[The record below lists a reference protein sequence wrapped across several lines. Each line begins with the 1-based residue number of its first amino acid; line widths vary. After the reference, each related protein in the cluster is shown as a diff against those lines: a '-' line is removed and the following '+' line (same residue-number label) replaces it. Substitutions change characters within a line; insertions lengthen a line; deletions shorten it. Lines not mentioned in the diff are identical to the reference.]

1 MSKAILEFNL
11 PEDQTDFE
19 AASQGIKWWLVAWNM
34 DQWLRSQI
42 KYTPDNVPDGELETF
57 EECRAK
63 LRELIDDY
71 NLNLDK

>member
-1 MSKAILEFNL
+1 MKAVLEFNL

-19 AASQGIKWWLVAWNM
+19 FATQGNKWWSVAWNM

-42 KYTPDNVPDGELETF
+42 KYTPDGITDDELEAF
-57 EECRAK
+57 EECREK
-63 LRELIDDY
+63 LRELIGDY

>member
-1 MSKAILEFNL
+1 MKAVLEFNL
-11 PEDQTDFE
+11 PEDQTNFE
-19 AASQGIKWWLVAWNM
+19 FASEGSKWWSIIWDM

-42 KYTPDNVPDGELETF
+42 KYTPDGITDDELEAF